1 VAYVTQR
8 FKCAS
13 IPTAANNGAGA
24 NYGRWCDAAADKAIS
39 DAALTLDRETQRNR
53 LGAALTSTVTQVT
66 GIWVYD
72 RGRID
77 AYRTR
82 LHGIKSNGW
91 DQVTW
96 NVAEWWLAGK

>member
-1 VAYVTQR
+1 MHSGAH
-8 FKCAS
+8 KCDLQFAGRS
-13 IPTAANNGAGA
+13 LTERRDLRLDPNFPPTE
-24 NYGRWCDAAADKAIS
+24 RCSVD
-39 DAALTLDRETQRNR
+39 ETQRTR

-96 NVAEWWLAGK
+96 NVAEWWLAGN